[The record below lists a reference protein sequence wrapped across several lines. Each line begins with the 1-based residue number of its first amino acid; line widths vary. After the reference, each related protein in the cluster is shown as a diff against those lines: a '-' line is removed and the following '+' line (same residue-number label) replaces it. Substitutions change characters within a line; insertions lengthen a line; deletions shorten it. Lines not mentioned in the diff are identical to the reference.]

1 MKLKKLISVMLIGAC
16 VCSMA
21 ACGSKK
27 EEKKIESA
35 DDLKDAKIGVQT
47 GTTGDI
53 YCSDDFGDDH
63 VERFNKGADAVQ
75 ALVKGK
81 IDAVVID
88 NEPAKA
94 FVDANDGLKILET
107 PYVEEDYAMCFK
119 KGNTELEDKFNAA
132 IKELKEDGTFDKIVG
147 YYIDG
152 TEEKGYESPADVDH
166 SNGKLVMA
174 TNAAFEP
181 YEYYEDK
188 KAIIGDLT
196 VNVIKTSHDAEE
208 SIGFVLTNNN
218 SSMVYITDTGYINQK
233 YFKILSN
240 NNLYVLE
247 SNHDIKMLMDGPYPY
262 YLQQRVRGDKGHL
275 SNKQASD
282 YLCKFI
288 GDNTRKIVF
297 AHISEHNNS
306 YEKVIET
313 FNEELSKNDMKFD
326 DVLIAKQNEAT
337 EVIEV

>member
-1 MKLKKLISVMLIGAC
+1 MKVC
-16 VCSMA
+16 VLSS
-21 ACGSKK
+21 GSKGNSTLVITDK
-27 EEKKIESA
+27 VKILI
-35 DDLKDAKIGVQT
+35 DL
-47 GTTGDI
+47 GTTTSYVEAALNNLNVDVKEI
-53 YCSDDFGDDH
+53 SYILITHSHVDH
-63 VERFNKGADAVQ
+63 IK
-75 ALVKGK
+75 
-81 IDAVVID
+81 
-88 NEPAKA
+88 
-94 FVDANDGLKILET
+94 GLKVFIKRYNPVILVT
-107 PYVEEDYAMCFK
+107 EDMK
-119 KGNTELEDKFNAA
+119 NVLE
-132 IKELKEDGTFDKIVG
+132 KELGNFR
-147 YYIDG
+147 
-152 TEEKGYESPADVDH
+152 
-166 SNGKLVMA
+166 
-174 TNAAFEP
+174 

-326 DVLIAKQNEAT
+326 DVLIAKQNEVT

>member
-1 MKLKKLISVMLIGAC
+1 MKVC
-16 VCSMA
+16 VLSS
-21 ACGSKK
+21 GSKGNSTLIITDK
-27 EEKKIESA
+27 VKILI
-35 DDLKDAKIGVQT
+35 DL
-47 GTTGDI
+47 GTTTSYVEAALNNLNVDVKEI
-53 YCSDDFGDDH
+53 SHILITHSHVDH
-63 VERFNKGADAVQ
+63 IK
-75 ALVKGK
+75 
-81 IDAVVID
+81 
-88 NEPAKA
+88 
-94 FVDANDGLKILET
+94 GLKVFIKRYNPVILVT
-107 PYVEEDYAMCFK
+107 EDMK
-119 KGNTELEDKFNAA
+119 NVLE
-132 IKELKEDGTFDKIVG
+132 KELGNFR
-147 YYIDG
+147 
-152 TEEKGYESPADVDH
+152 
-166 SNGKLVMA
+166 
-174 TNAAFEP
+174 

>member
-1 MKLKKLISVMLIGAC
+1 MKVC
-16 VCSMA
+16 VLSS
-21 ACGSKK
+21 GSKGNSTLVITDK
-27 EEKKIESA
+27 VKILI
-35 DDLKDAKIGVQT
+35 DL
-47 GTTGDI
+47 GTTTSYVEAALNNLNVDVKEI
-53 YCSDDFGDDH
+53 SHILITHSHVDH
-63 VERFNKGADAVQ
+63 IK
-75 ALVKGK
+75 
-81 IDAVVID
+81 
-88 NEPAKA
+88 
-94 FVDANDGLKILET
+94 GLKVFIKRYNPVILVT
-107 PYVEEDYAMCFK
+107 EDMK
-119 KGNTELEDKFNAA
+119 NVLE
-132 IKELKEDGTFDKIVG
+132 KELGNFR
-147 YYIDG
+147 
-152 TEEKGYESPADVDH
+152 
-166 SNGKLVMA
+166 
-174 TNAAFEP
+174 

-188 KAIIGDLT
+188 KAIICDLT

>member
-1 MKLKKLISVMLIGAC
+1 MK
-16 VCSMA
+16 VCLLSS
-21 ACGSKK
+21 GSKGNSTLVITDK
-27 EEKKIESA
+27 VKILI
-35 DDLKDAKIGVQT
+35 DL
-47 GTTGDI
+47 GTTTSYVEAALNNLNVDVKEI
-53 YCSDDFGDDH
+53 SHILITHSHVDH
-63 VERFNKGADAVQ
+63 IK
-75 ALVKGK
+75 
-81 IDAVVID
+81 
-88 NEPAKA
+88 
-94 FVDANDGLKILET
+94 GLKVFIKRYNPVILVT
-107 PYVEEDYAMCFK
+107 EDMK
-119 KGNTELEDKFNAA
+119 NVLE
-132 IKELKEDGTFDKIVG
+132 KELGNFR
-147 YYIDG
+147 
-152 TEEKGYESPADVDH
+152 
-166 SNGKLVMA
+166 
-174 TNAAFEP
+174 

>member
-1 MKLKKLISVMLIGAC
+1 MKVC
-16 VCSMA
+16 VLSS
-21 ACGSKK
+21 GSKGNSTLVITDK
-27 EEKKIESA
+27 VKILI
-35 DDLKDAKIGVQT
+35 DL
-47 GTTGDI
+47 GTTTSYVEAALNNLNVDVKEI
-53 YCSDDFGDDH
+53 SYILITHSHVDH
-63 VERFNKGADAVQ
+63 IK
-75 ALVKGK
+75 
-81 IDAVVID
+81 
-88 NEPAKA
+88 
-94 FVDANDGLKILET
+94 GLKVFIKRYNPVILVT
-107 PYVEEDYAMCFK
+107 EDMK
-119 KGNTELEDKFNAA
+119 NVLE
-132 IKELKEDGTFDKIVG
+132 KELGNFR
-147 YYIDG
+147 
-152 TEEKGYESPADVDH
+152 
-166 SNGKLVMA
+166 
-174 TNAAFEP
+174 

-262 YLQQRVRGDKGHL
+262 YLKQRVQGDKGHL

-337 EVIEV
+337 EVIEL

>member
-1 MKLKKLISVMLIGAC
+1 MKVC
-16 VCSMA
+16 VLSS
-21 ACGSKK
+21 GSKGNSTLVITDK
-27 EEKKIESA
+27 VKILI
-35 DDLKDAKIGVQT
+35 DL
-47 GTTGDI
+47 GTTTSYVEAALNNLNVDVKEI
-53 YCSDDFGDDH
+53 SHILITHSHVDH
-63 VERFNKGADAVQ
+63 IK
-75 ALVKGK
+75 
-81 IDAVVID
+81 
-88 NEPAKA
+88 
-94 FVDANDGLKILET
+94 GLKVFIKRYNPVILVT
-107 PYVEEDYAMCFK
+107 EDMK
-119 KGNTELEDKFNAA
+119 NVLE
-132 IKELKEDGTFDKIVG
+132 KELGNFR
-147 YYIDG
+147 
-152 TEEKGYESPADVDH
+152 
-166 SNGKLVMA
+166 
-174 TNAAFEP
+174 

-247 SNHDIKMLMDGPYPY
+247 SNHDINMLMDGPYPY
-262 YLQQRVRGDKGHL
+262 YLKQRVQGDKGHL

>member
-1 MKLKKLISVMLIGAC
+1 MKVC
-16 VCSMA
+16 VLSS
-21 ACGSKK
+21 GSKGNSTLVITDK
-27 EEKKIESA
+27 VKILI
-35 DDLKDAKIGVQT
+35 DL
-47 GTTGDI
+47 GTTTSYVEATLNNLNVDVKEI
-53 YCSDDFGDDH
+53 SHILITHSHVDH
-63 VERFNKGADAVQ
+63 IK
-75 ALVKGK
+75 
-81 IDAVVID
+81 
-88 NEPAKA
+88 
-94 FVDANDGLKILET
+94 GLKVFIKRYNPVILVTEDMKNILE
-107 PYVEEDYAMCFK
+107 
-119 KGNTELEDKFNAA
+119 
-132 IKELKEDGTFDKIVG
+132 KELGNFR
-147 YYIDG
+147 
-152 TEEKGYESPADVDH
+152 
-166 SNGKLVMA
+166 
-174 TNAAFEP
+174 

-326 DVLIAKQNEAT
+326 DVLIAKQNEVT

>member
-1 MKLKKLISVMLIGAC
+1 MKVC
-16 VCSMA
+16 VLSS
-21 ACGSKK
+21 GSKGNSTLVITDK
-27 EEKKIESA
+27 VKILI
-35 DDLKDAKIGVQT
+35 DL
-47 GTTGDI
+47 GTTTSYVEAALNNLNVDVKEI
-53 YCSDDFGDDH
+53 SHILITHSHVDH
-63 VERFNKGADAVQ
+63 IK
-75 ALVKGK
+75 
-81 IDAVVID
+81 
-88 NEPAKA
+88 
-94 FVDANDGLKILET
+94 GLKVFIKRYNPVILVT
-107 PYVEEDYAMCFK
+107 EDMK
-119 KGNTELEDKFNAA
+119 NVLE
-132 IKELKEDGTFDKIVG
+132 KELGNFR
-147 YYIDG
+147 
-152 TEEKGYESPADVDH
+152 
-166 SNGKLVMA
+166 
-174 TNAAFEP
+174 

-196 VNVIKTSHDAEE
+196 VNAIKTSHDAEE

>member
-1 MKLKKLISVMLIGAC
+1 MKVC
-16 VCSMA
+16 VLSS
-21 ACGSKK
+21 GSKGNSTLVITDK
-27 EEKKIESA
+27 VKILI
-35 DDLKDAKIGVQT
+35 DL
-47 GTTGDI
+47 GTTTSYVEAALNNINVDVKEI
-53 YCSDDFGDDH
+53 SHILITHSHADH
-63 VERFNKGADAVQ
+63 IK
-75 ALVKGK
+75 
-81 IDAVVID
+81 
-88 NEPAKA
+88 
-94 FVDANDGLKILET
+94 GLKVFIKRYNPIILVT
-107 PYVEEDYAMCFK
+107 EDMK
-119 KGNTELEDKFNAA
+119 NVLE
-132 IKELKEDGTFDKIVG
+132 KELGSFR
-147 YYIDG
+147 
-152 TEEKGYESPADVDH
+152 
-166 SNGKLVMA
+166 
-174 TNAAFEP
+174 

-288 GDNTRKIVF
+288 GDNTKKIVF

>member
-1 MKLKKLISVMLIGAC
+1 MKVC
-16 VCSMA
+16 VLSS
-21 ACGSKK
+21 GSKGNSTLVITDK
-27 EEKKIESA
+27 VKILI
-35 DDLKDAKIGVQT
+35 DL
-47 GTTGDI
+47 GTTTSYVEVALNNLNVDVKEI
-53 YCSDDFGDDH
+53 SHILITHSHVDH
-63 VERFNKGADAVQ
+63 IK
-75 ALVKGK
+75 
-81 IDAVVID
+81 
-88 NEPAKA
+88 
-94 FVDANDGLKILET
+94 GLKVFIKRYNPVILVTEDMKNILE
-107 PYVEEDYAMCFK
+107 
-119 KGNTELEDKFNAA
+119 
-132 IKELKEDGTFDKIVG
+132 KELGNFR
-147 YYIDG
+147 
-152 TEEKGYESPADVDH
+152 
-166 SNGKLVMA
+166 
-174 TNAAFEP
+174 

>member
-1 MKLKKLISVMLIGAC
+1 MKVC
-16 VCSMA
+16 VLSS
-21 ACGSKK
+21 GSKGNSTIVITDK
-27 EEKKIESA
+27 VKILI
-35 DDLKDAKIGVQT
+35 DL
-47 GTTGDI
+47 GTTTSYVEAALNNLNVDVKEI
-53 YCSDDFGDDH
+53 SHILITHSHVDH
-63 VERFNKGADAVQ
+63 IK
-75 ALVKGK
+75 
-81 IDAVVID
+81 
-88 NEPAKA
+88 
-94 FVDANDGLKILET
+94 GLKVFIKRYNPVILVT
-107 PYVEEDYAMCFK
+107 EDMK
-119 KGNTELEDKFNAA
+119 NVLE
-132 IKELKEDGTFDKIVG
+132 KELGNFR
-147 YYIDG
+147 
-152 TEEKGYESPADVDH
+152 
-166 SNGKLVMA
+166 
-174 TNAAFEP
+174 

-262 YLQQRVRGDKGHL
+262 YLKQRVQGDKGHL

>member
-1 MKLKKLISVMLIGAC
+1 MKVC
-16 VCSMA
+16 VLSS
-21 ACGSKK
+21 GSKGNSTLVITDK
-27 EEKKIESA
+27 VKILI
-35 DDLKDAKIGVQT
+35 DL
-47 GTTGDI
+47 GTTTSYVEAALNNLNVDVKEI
-53 YCSDDFGDDH
+53 SYILITHSHVDH
-63 VERFNKGADAVQ
+63 IK
-75 ALVKGK
+75 
-81 IDAVVID
+81 
-88 NEPAKA
+88 
-94 FVDANDGLKILET
+94 GLKVFIKRYNPVILVT
-107 PYVEEDYAMCFK
+107 EDMK
-119 KGNTELEDKFNAA
+119 NVLE
-132 IKELKEDGTFDKIVG
+132 KELGNFR
-147 YYIDG
+147 
-152 TEEKGYESPADVDH
+152 
-166 SNGKLVMA
+166 
-174 TNAAFEP
+174 

-188 KAIIGDLT
+188 KAIIDDLI

-262 YLQQRVRGDKGHL
+262 YLKQRVQGDKGHL

-326 DVLIAKQNEAT
+326 DVLIAKQNETT

>member
-1 MKLKKLISVMLIGAC
+1 MKVC
-16 VCSMA
+16 VLSS
-21 ACGSKK
+21 GSKGNSTLVITDK
-27 EEKKIESA
+27 VKILI
-35 DDLKDAKIGVQT
+35 DL
-47 GTTGDI
+47 GTTTSYVEAALNNLNVDVKEI
-53 YCSDDFGDDH
+53 SHILITHSHVDH
-63 VERFNKGADAVQ
+63 IK
-75 ALVKGK
+75 
-81 IDAVVID
+81 
-88 NEPAKA
+88 
-94 FVDANDGLKILET
+94 GLKVFIKRYNPVILVT
-107 PYVEEDYAMCFK
+107 EDMK
-119 KGNTELEDKFNAA
+119 NVLE
-132 IKELKEDGTFDKIVG
+132 KELGNFR
-147 YYIDG
+147 
-152 TEEKGYESPADVDH
+152 
-166 SNGKLVMA
+166 
-174 TNAAFEP
+174 

-288 GDNTRKIVF
+288 GDNTKKIVF

-313 FNEELSKNDMKFD
+313 FNEELSKNDMIFN
-326 DVLIAKQNEAT
+326 DVLIAKQNETT

>member
-1 MKLKKLISVMLIGAC
+1 MKVC
-16 VCSMA
+16 VLSS
-21 ACGSKK
+21 GSKGNSTLVITDK
-27 EEKKIESA
+27 VKILI
-35 DDLKDAKIGVQT
+35 DLGTTTSYVEAALNNLNVDAKEISHILITHSHV
-47 GTTGDI
+47 
-53 YCSDDFGDDH
+53 DH
-63 VERFNKGADAVQ
+63 IK
-75 ALVKGK
+75 
-81 IDAVVID
+81 
-88 NEPAKA
+88 
-94 FVDANDGLKILET
+94 GLKVFIKRYNPVILVTEDMKNILE
-107 PYVEEDYAMCFK
+107 
-119 KGNTELEDKFNAA
+119 
-132 IKELKEDGTFDKIVG
+132 KELGNFR
-147 YYIDG
+147 
-152 TEEKGYESPADVDH
+152 
-166 SNGKLVMA
+166 
-174 TNAAFEP
+174 

>member
-1 MKLKKLISVMLIGAC
+1 MKVC
-16 VCSMA
+16 VLSS
-21 ACGSKK
+21 GSKGNSTLVITDK
-27 EEKKIESA
+27 VKILI
-35 DDLKDAKIGVQT
+35 DL
-47 GTTGDI
+47 GTTTSYVEAALNNLNVDVKEI
-53 YCSDDFGDDH
+53 SHILITHSHADH
-63 VERFNKGADAVQ
+63 IK
-75 ALVKGK
+75 
-81 IDAVVID
+81 
-88 NEPAKA
+88 
-94 FVDANDGLKILET
+94 GLKVFIKRYNPVILVT
-107 PYVEEDYAMCFK
+107 EDMK
-119 KGNTELEDKFNAA
+119 NVLE
-132 IKELKEDGTFDKIVG
+132 KELGNFR
-147 YYIDG
+147 
-152 TEEKGYESPADVDH
+152 
-166 SNGKLVMA
+166 
-174 TNAAFEP
+174 

-188 KAIIGDLT
+188 KTIIDDLT

-262 YLQQRVRGDKGHL
+262 YLKQRVQGDKGHL

>member
-1 MKLKKLISVMLIGAC
+1 MKVC
-16 VCSMA
+16 VLSS
-21 ACGSKK
+21 GSKGNSTLVITDK
-27 EEKKIESA
+27 VKILI
-35 DDLKDAKIGVQT
+35 DL
-47 GTTGDI
+47 GTTTSYVEVALNNLNVDVKEI
-53 YCSDDFGDDH
+53 SHILITHSHVDH
-63 VERFNKGADAVQ
+63 IK
-75 ALVKGK
+75 
-81 IDAVVID
+81 
-88 NEPAKA
+88 
-94 FVDANDGLKILET
+94 GLKVFIKRYNPVILVTEDMKNILE
-107 PYVEEDYAMCFK
+107 
-119 KGNTELEDKFNAA
+119 
-132 IKELKEDGTFDKIVG
+132 KELGNFR
-147 YYIDG
+147 
-152 TEEKGYESPADVDH
+152 
-166 SNGKLVMA
+166 
-174 TNAAFEP
+174 

-326 DVLIAKQNEAT
+326 DVLIAKQNEVT

>member
-1 MKLKKLISVMLIGAC
+1 MKVC
-16 VCSMA
+16 VLSS
-21 ACGSKK
+21 GSKGNSTLVITDK
-27 EEKKIESA
+27 VKILI
-35 DDLKDAKIGVQT
+35 DL
-47 GTTGDI
+47 GTTTSYVEAALNNLNVDVKEI
-53 YCSDDFGDDH
+53 SHILITHSHVDH
-63 VERFNKGADAVQ
+63 IK
-75 ALVKGK
+75 
-81 IDAVVID
+81 
-88 NEPAKA
+88 
-94 FVDANDGLKILET
+94 GLKVFIKRYNPVILVT
-107 PYVEEDYAMCFK
+107 EDMK
-119 KGNTELEDKFNAA
+119 NVLE
-132 IKELKEDGTFDKIVG
+132 KELGNFR
-147 YYIDG
+147 
-152 TEEKGYESPADVDH
+152 
-166 SNGKLVMA
+166 
-174 TNAAFEP
+174 

-208 SIGFVLTNNN
+208 SIGFVLINNN

-326 DVLIAKQNEAT
+326 DVLIAKQNEVT

>member
-1 MKLKKLISVMLIGAC
+1 MKVC
-16 VCSMA
+16 VLSS
-21 ACGSKK
+21 GSKGSSTLVITDK
-27 EEKKIESA
+27 VKILI
-35 DDLKDAKIGVQT
+35 DL
-47 GTTGDI
+47 GTTTSYVEAALNNLNVDVKEI
-53 YCSDDFGDDH
+53 SHILITHSHVDH
-63 VERFNKGADAVQ
+63 IK
-75 ALVKGK
+75 
-81 IDAVVID
+81 
-88 NEPAKA
+88 
-94 FVDANDGLKILET
+94 GLKVFIKRYNPVILVT
-107 PYVEEDYAMCFK
+107 EDMK
-119 KGNTELEDKFNAA
+119 NVLE
-132 IKELKEDGTFDKIVG
+132 KELGNFR
-147 YYIDG
+147 
-152 TEEKGYESPADVDH
+152 
-166 SNGKLVMA
+166 
-174 TNAAFEP
+174 

-262 YLQQRVRGDKGHL
+262 YLKQRVQGDKGHL

>member
-1 MKLKKLISVMLIGAC
+1 MKVC
-16 VCSMA
+16 VLSS
-21 ACGSKK
+21 GSKGNSTLVITDK
-27 EEKKIESA
+27 VKILI
-35 DDLKDAKIGVQT
+35 DL
-47 GTTGDI
+47 GTTTSYVEAALNNLNVDVKEI
-53 YCSDDFGDDH
+53 SHILITHSHVDH
-63 VERFNKGADAVQ
+63 IK
-75 ALVKGK
+75 
-81 IDAVVID
+81 
-88 NEPAKA
+88 
-94 FVDANDGLKILET
+94 GLKVFIKRYNPVILVT
-107 PYVEEDYAMCFK
+107 EDMK
-119 KGNTELEDKFNAA
+119 NVLE
-132 IKELKEDGTFDKIVG
+132 KELGNFR
-147 YYIDG
+147 
-152 TEEKGYESPADVDH
+152 
-166 SNGKLVMA
+166 
-174 TNAAFEP
+174 

-218 SSMVYITDTGYINQK
+218 SLMVYITDTGYINQK

>member
-1 MKLKKLISVMLIGAC
+1 MKVC
-16 VCSMA
+16 VLSS
-21 ACGSKK
+21 GSKGNSTLVITDK
-27 EEKKIESA
+27 VKILI
-35 DDLKDAKIGVQT
+35 DL
-47 GTTGDI
+47 GTTTSYVEAALNNLNVDVKEI
-53 YCSDDFGDDH
+53 SHILITHSHVDH
-63 VERFNKGADAVQ
+63 IK
-75 ALVKGK
+75 
-81 IDAVVID
+81 
-88 NEPAKA
+88 
-94 FVDANDGLKILET
+94 GLKVFIKRYNPVILVT
-107 PYVEEDYAMCFK
+107 EDMK
-119 KGNTELEDKFNAA
+119 NVLE
-132 IKELKEDGTFDKIVG
+132 KELGNFR
-147 YYIDG
+147 
-152 TEEKGYESPADVDH
+152 
-166 SNGKLVMA
+166 
-174 TNAAFEP
+174 

-326 DVLIAKQNEAT
+326 DVLIAKQNEVT

>member
-1 MKLKKLISVMLIGAC
+1 MKVC
-16 VCSMA
+16 VLSS
-21 ACGSKK
+21 GSKGNSTLVITDK
-27 EEKKIESA
+27 VKILI
-35 DDLKDAKIGVQT
+35 DL
-47 GTTGDI
+47 GTTTSYVEAALNNLNVDVKEI
-53 YCSDDFGDDH
+53 SHILITHSHADH
-63 VERFNKGADAVQ
+63 IK
-75 ALVKGK
+75 
-81 IDAVVID
+81 
-88 NEPAKA
+88 
-94 FVDANDGLKILET
+94 GLKVFIKRYNPVILVT
-107 PYVEEDYAMCFK
+107 EDMK
-119 KGNTELEDKFNAA
+119 NVLE
-132 IKELKEDGTFDKIVG
+132 KELGNFR
-147 YYIDG
+147 
-152 TEEKGYESPADVDH
+152 
-166 SNGKLVMA
+166 
-174 TNAAFEP
+174 

-218 SSMVYITDTGYINQK
+218 SSTVYITDTGYINQK

-262 YLQQRVRGDKGHL
+262 YLKQRVQGDKGHL

-288 GDNTRKIVF
+288 GDNTKKIVF

>member
-1 MKLKKLISVMLIGAC
+1 MKVC
-16 VCSMA
+16 VLSS
-21 ACGSKK
+21 GSKGNSTLVITDK
-27 EEKKIESA
+27 VKILI
-35 DDLKDAKIGVQT
+35 DL
-47 GTTGDI
+47 GTTTSYVEAALNNLNVDVKEI
-53 YCSDDFGDDH
+53 SHILITHSHVDH
-63 VERFNKGADAVQ
+63 IK
-75 ALVKGK
+75 
-81 IDAVVID
+81 
-88 NEPAKA
+88 
-94 FVDANDGLKILET
+94 GLKVFIKRYNPVVLVTEDMKNVLE
-107 PYVEEDYAMCFK
+107 
-119 KGNTELEDKFNAA
+119 
-132 IKELKEDGTFDKIVG
+132 KELGNFR
-147 YYIDG
+147 
-152 TEEKGYESPADVDH
+152 
-166 SNGKLVMA
+166 
-174 TNAAFEP
+174 

-262 YLQQRVRGDKGHL
+262 YLKQRVQGDKGHL

-326 DVLIAKQNEAT
+326 DVLIAKQNEVT

>member
-1 MKLKKLISVMLIGAC
+1 MKVC
-16 VCSMA
+16 VLSS
-21 ACGSKK
+21 GSKGNSTLVITDK
-27 EEKKIESA
+27 VKILI
-35 DDLKDAKIGVQT
+35 DL
-47 GTTGDI
+47 GTTTSYVEAALNNINVDVKEI
-53 YCSDDFGDDH
+53 SHILITHSHADH
-63 VERFNKGADAVQ
+63 IK
-75 ALVKGK
+75 
-81 IDAVVID
+81 
-88 NEPAKA
+88 
-94 FVDANDGLKILET
+94 GLKVFIKRYNPVILVT
-107 PYVEEDYAMCFK
+107 EDMK
-119 KGNTELEDKFNAA
+119 NVLE
-132 IKELKEDGTFDKIVG
+132 KELGNFR
-147 YYIDG
+147 
-152 TEEKGYESPADVDH
+152 
-166 SNGKLVMA
+166 
-174 TNAAFEP
+174 

-188 KAIIGDLT
+188 KATIGDLT

-288 GDNTRKIVF
+288 GDNTKKIVF

>member
-1 MKLKKLISVMLIGAC
+1 MKVC
-16 VCSMA
+16 VLSS
-21 ACGSKK
+21 GSKGNSTLVITDK
-27 EEKKIESA
+27 VKILI
-35 DDLKDAKIGVQT
+35 DL
-47 GTTGDI
+47 GTTTSYVEAALNNLNVDVKEI
-53 YCSDDFGDDH
+53 SHILITHSHVDH
-63 VERFNKGADAVQ
+63 IK
-75 ALVKGK
+75 
-81 IDAVVID
+81 
-88 NEPAKA
+88 
-94 FVDANDGLKILET
+94 GLKVFIKRYNPVILVT
-107 PYVEEDYAMCFK
+107 EDMK
-119 KGNTELEDKFNAA
+119 NVLE
-132 IKELKEDGTFDKIVG
+132 KELGNFR
-147 YYIDG
+147 
-152 TEEKGYESPADVDH
+152 
-166 SNGKLVMA
+166 
-174 TNAAFEP
+174 

-188 KAIIGDLT
+188 KAIIDDLI

-262 YLQQRVRGDKGHL
+262 YLKQRVQGDKGHL

>member
-1 MKLKKLISVMLIGAC
+1 MKVC
-16 VCSMA
+16 VLSS
-21 ACGSKK
+21 GSKGNSTLVITDK
-27 EEKKIESA
+27 VKILI
-35 DDLKDAKIGVQT
+35 DL
-47 GTTGDI
+47 GTTTSYVENALNNLNVDVKEI
-53 YCSDDFGDDH
+53 SHILITHSHADH
-63 VERFNKGADAVQ
+63 IK
-75 ALVKGK
+75 
-81 IDAVVID
+81 
-88 NEPAKA
+88 
-94 FVDANDGLKILET
+94 GLKVFIKRYNPVILVT
-107 PYVEEDYAMCFK
+107 EDMK
-119 KGNTELEDKFNAA
+119 NVLE
-132 IKELKEDGTFDKIVG
+132 KELGNFR
-147 YYIDG
+147 
-152 TEEKGYESPADVDH
+152 
-166 SNGKLVMA
+166 
-174 TNAAFEP
+174 

-288 GDNTRKIVF
+288 GNNTRKIVF

>member
-1 MKLKKLISVMLIGAC
+1 MKVC
-16 VCSMA
+16 VLSS
-21 ACGSKK
+21 GSKGSSTLVITDK
-27 EEKKIESA
+27 VKILI
-35 DDLKDAKIGVQT
+35 DL
-47 GTTGDI
+47 GTTTSYVEAALNNLNVDVKEI
-53 YCSDDFGDDH
+53 SHILITHSHVDH
-63 VERFNKGADAVQ
+63 IK
-75 ALVKGK
+75 
-81 IDAVVID
+81 
-88 NEPAKA
+88 
-94 FVDANDGLKILET
+94 GLKVFIKRYNPVILVT
-107 PYVEEDYAMCFK
+107 EDMK
-119 KGNTELEDKFNAA
+119 NVLE
-132 IKELKEDGTFDKIVG
+132 KELGNFR
-147 YYIDG
+147 
-152 TEEKGYESPADVDH
+152 
-166 SNGKLVMA
+166 
-174 TNAAFEP
+174 

-326 DVLIAKQNEAT
+326 DVLIAKQNETT

>member
-1 MKLKKLISVMLIGAC
+1 MKVC
-16 VCSMA
+16 VLSS
-21 ACGSKK
+21 GSKGNSTVVITDK
-27 EEKKIESA
+27 VKILI
-35 DDLKDAKIGVQT
+35 DL
-47 GTTGDI
+47 GTTTSYVEAALNNLNVDVKEI
-53 YCSDDFGDDH
+53 SHILITHSHVDH
-63 VERFNKGADAVQ
+63 IK
-75 ALVKGK
+75 
-81 IDAVVID
+81 
-88 NEPAKA
+88 
-94 FVDANDGLKILET
+94 GLKVFIKRYNPVILVT
-107 PYVEEDYAMCFK
+107 EDMK
-119 KGNTELEDKFNAA
+119 KVLE
-132 IKELKEDGTFDKIVG
+132 KELGNFR
-147 YYIDG
+147 
-152 TEEKGYESPADVDH
+152 
-166 SNGKLVMA
+166 
-174 TNAAFEP
+174 

-337 EVIEV
+337 EVIEL

>member
-1 MKLKKLISVMLIGAC
+1 MKVC
-16 VCSMA
+16 VLSS
-21 ACGSKK
+21 GSKGNSTLVITDK
-27 EEKKIESA
+27 VKILI
-35 DDLKDAKIGVQT
+35 DL
-47 GTTGDI
+47 GTTTSYVEAALNNLNVDVKEI
-53 YCSDDFGDDH
+53 SHILITHSHVDH
-63 VERFNKGADAVQ
+63 IK
-75 ALVKGK
+75 
-81 IDAVVID
+81 
-88 NEPAKA
+88 
-94 FVDANDGLKILET
+94 GLKVFIKRYNPVILVT
-107 PYVEEDYAMCFK
+107 EDMK
-119 KGNTELEDKFNAA
+119 NVLE
-132 IKELKEDGTFDKIVG
+132 KELGNFR
-147 YYIDG
+147 
-152 TEEKGYESPADVDH
+152 
-166 SNGKLVMA
+166 
-174 TNAAFEP
+174 

-262 YLQQRVRGDKGHL
+262 YLKQRVQGDKGHL

-337 EVIEV
+337 EVIKV

>member
-1 MKLKKLISVMLIGAC
+1 MKVC
-16 VCSMA
+16 VLSS
-21 ACGSKK
+21 GSKGNSTLVITDK
-27 EEKKIESA
+27 VKILI
-35 DDLKDAKIGVQT
+35 DL
-47 GTTGDI
+47 GTTTSYVEAALNNLNVDVKEI
-53 YCSDDFGDDH
+53 SHILITHSHVDH
-63 VERFNKGADAVQ
+63 IK
-75 ALVKGK
+75 
-81 IDAVVID
+81 
-88 NEPAKA
+88 
-94 FVDANDGLKILET
+94 GLKVFIKRYNPVILVT
-107 PYVEEDYAMCFK
+107 EDMK
-119 KGNTELEDKFNAA
+119 NVLE
-132 IKELKEDGTFDKIVG
+132 KELGNFR
-147 YYIDG
+147 
-152 TEEKGYESPADVDH
+152 
-166 SNGKLVMA
+166 
-174 TNAAFEP
+174 

-313 FNEELSKNDMKFD
+313 FNEELSKNDIKFD
-326 DVLIAKQNEAT
+326 DVLIAKQNEVT

>member
-1 MKLKKLISVMLIGAC
+1 MKVC
-16 VCSMA
+16 VLSS
-21 ACGSKK
+21 GSKGNSTLVITDK
-27 EEKKIESA
+27 VKILI
-35 DDLKDAKIGVQT
+35 DL
-47 GTTGDI
+47 GTTTSYVEAALNNLNVYVKEI
-53 YCSDDFGDDH
+53 SHILITHSHADH
-63 VERFNKGADAVQ
+63 IK
-75 ALVKGK
+75 
-81 IDAVVID
+81 
-88 NEPAKA
+88 
-94 FVDANDGLKILET
+94 GLKVFIKRYNPVILVT
-107 PYVEEDYAMCFK
+107 EDMK
-119 KGNTELEDKFNAA
+119 NVLE
-132 IKELKEDGTFDKIVG
+132 KELGNFR
-147 YYIDG
+147 
-152 TEEKGYESPADVDH
+152 
-166 SNGKLVMA
+166 
-174 TNAAFEP
+174 

-288 GDNTRKIVF
+288 GDNTKKIVF

>member
-1 MKLKKLISVMLIGAC
+1 MKVC
-16 VCSMA
+16 VLSS
-21 ACGSKK
+21 GSKGNSTLVITDK
-27 EEKKIESA
+27 VKILI
-35 DDLKDAKIGVQT
+35 DL
-47 GTTGDI
+47 GTTTSYVEAVLNNLNVDVKEI
-53 YCSDDFGDDH
+53 SHILITHSHVDH
-63 VERFNKGADAVQ
+63 IK
-75 ALVKGK
+75 
-81 IDAVVID
+81 
-88 NEPAKA
+88 
-94 FVDANDGLKILET
+94 GLKVFIKRYNPVILVT
-107 PYVEEDYAMCFK
+107 EDMK
-119 KGNTELEDKFNAA
+119 NVLE
-132 IKELKEDGTFDKIVG
+132 KELGNFR
-147 YYIDG
+147 
-152 TEEKGYESPADVDH
+152 
-166 SNGKLVMA
+166 
-174 TNAAFEP
+174 